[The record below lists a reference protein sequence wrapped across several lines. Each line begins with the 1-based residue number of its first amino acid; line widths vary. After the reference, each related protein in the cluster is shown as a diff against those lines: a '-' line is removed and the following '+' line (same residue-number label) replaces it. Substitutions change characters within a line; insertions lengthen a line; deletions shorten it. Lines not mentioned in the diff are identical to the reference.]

1 MAQTQTKTYSI
12 TEMSRVCGVSVSSM
26 RSQLLKR
33 GLKPT
38 QTGENNSKLYSDKAF
53 KTMQAY
59 YRSKQKNVDSK
70 SHQTTRSELI
80 ESKNAQIEQ
89 LQKEVELLTAQLHTK
104 DKQID
109 AMTSLAESNA
119 QLTAQAHTLDASHRL
134 EDSSTTSQNESKTV
148 SEEPHG
154 FFWRIFH

>member
-12 TEMSRVCGVSVSSM
+12 TEMARVCGVSVSSM